1 VLIKEAEMA
10 ANLKELEDQI
20 AGLST
25 EDRTRLITDLI
36 RSLDAGVDEDAEAVW
51 LEVAEQRYQE
61 YRAGKLSS
69 KSADLVIEEA
79 QSKLG

>member
-1 VLIKEAEMA
+1 MA
-10 ANLKELEDQI
+10 ANLKDLEDQI
-20 AGLST
+20 AGLSA

-36 RSLDAGVDEDAEAVW
+36 QSLDAGVDEDAEAVW

-69 KSADLVIEEA
+69 KSADLVIEDA

>member
-1 VLIKEAEMA
+1 MA

-20 AGLST
+20 AALSSD
-25 EDRTRLITDLI
+25 DRARLIADLI
-36 RSLDAGVDEDAEAVW
+36 RSLDSGTDEDAEAIW

-69 KSADLVIEEA
+69 KSADLVFEEA
-79 QSKLG
+79 Q

>member
-1 VLIKEAEMA
+1 LFIGEEKMA

-25 EDRTRLITDLI
+25 EDRTRLIADLI
-36 RSLDAGVDEDAEAVW
+36 QSLDTGADEEAEAKW
-51 LEVAEQRYQE
+51 LEVAEQRYQD

-69 KSADLVIEEA
+69 KSADRVIEEA
-79 QSKLG
+79 RSKLG

>member
-1 VLIKEAEMA
+1 MA
-10 ANLKELEDQI
+10 ANLMELEDRI
-20 AGLST
+20 AGLSS
-25 EDRTRLITDLI
+25 EDQARLIADLK
-36 RSLDAGVDEDAEAVW
+36 RTLDSGADEDAEAIW

-69 KSADLVIEEA
+69 KSADLVFEEA

>member
-1 VLIKEAEMA
+1 MA
-10 ANLKELEDQI
+10 ANLQELEDQI
-20 AGLST
+20 AALSSD
-25 EDRTRLITDLI
+25 DRARLIADLI
-36 RSLDAGVDEDAEAVW
+36 RSLDSGTDEDAEAIW

-69 KSADLVIEEA
+69 KSADLVFEEA

>member
-1 VLIKEAEMA
+1 MA

-20 AGLST
+20 AGLSS
-25 EDRTRLITDLI
+25 EDRARLIADLI
-36 RSLDAGVDEDAEAVW
+36 RSIDSGTDEDSEAIW
-51 LEVAEQRYQE
+51 LEVAEQRYQD

-69 KSADLVIEEA
+69 KSAGLVFEEA

>member
-1 VLIKEAEMA
+1 MA

-20 AGLST
+20 AALSSD
-25 EDRTRLITDLI
+25 DRARLIADLI
-36 RSLDAGVDEDAEAVW
+36 RSLDSGTDEDAEAIW

-69 KSADLVIEEA
+69 KSADLVFEEA

>member
-1 VLIKEAEMA
+1 MA

-20 AGLST
+20 AGLSE
-25 EDRTRLITDLI
+25 EDRSRLIADLI
-36 RSLDAGVDEDAEAVW
+36 RALDTGVDEEAEAIW

-61 YRAGKLSS
+61 YRAGKLTS
-69 KSADLVIEEA
+69 KSADLAIEEA

>member
-1 VLIKEAEMA
+1 MA
-10 ANLKELEDQI
+10 ANLKELEDRI
-20 AGLST
+20 AQLSA
-25 EDRTRLITDLI
+25 EDRSRLMEGLI
-36 RSLDAGVDEDAEAVW
+36 RSLDTGEDEDAEAAW

-69 KSADLVIEEA
+69 KSADLVFEEA